1 MKQGQR
7 CTVMGV
13 YGHFR
18 KEDHMLKWGRTQ

>member
-7 CTVMGV
+7 CTVMGE

-18 KEDHMLKWGRTQ
+18 KEDQMLKWGRTQ